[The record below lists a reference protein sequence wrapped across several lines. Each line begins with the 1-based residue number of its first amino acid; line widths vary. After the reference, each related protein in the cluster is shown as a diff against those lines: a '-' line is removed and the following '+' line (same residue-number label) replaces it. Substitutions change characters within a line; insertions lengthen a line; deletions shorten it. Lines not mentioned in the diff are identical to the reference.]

1 MAGPTCTTT
10 PVHRFMACGIAGL
23 SVAVD
28 SLSAVRHARVKVIRD
43 ATGLAVDYE
52 VEGDYPAY
60 GNNDDRADA
69 IATDLVT
76 SLHGQGGDSLPA
88 SRHPRAGSGAD
99 GAGARAVPGARPAGT
114 VNAVGPIGPGPSA
127 RDRTG
132 SAIGGFR
139 QRETRSERNKEHPM
153 ADGEQPG
160 PDNPIRVF
168 LLDDHEVV
176 RRGVH
181 DLLDDEPDI
190 TVVGEAA
197 NVEQALVRVPALRP
211 QVAVLDVRLPDGDG
225 VTVCRELRSRM
236 PELACLMLT
245 SFDDEEALLDSIM
258 AGASGYVLKQIQGSD
273 LVSAV
278 RTVAAGQSLLDPSAT
293 AKVMAR
299 LRQGQEP
306 EPEPDALPGLTER
319 EREILALIGEGL
331 TNRQIGQRLYL
342 AEKTVKNHISRLLA
356 KLGVERRIQAAV
368 IATQAQ
374 DRLKQ
379 DGH

>member
-1 MAGPTCTTT
+1 
-10 PVHRFMACGIAGL
+10 
-23 SVAVD
+23 
-28 SLSAVRHARVKVIRD
+28 
-43 ATGLAVDYE
+43 
-52 VEGDYPAY
+52 
-60 GNNDDRADA
+60 
-69 IATDLVT
+69 
-76 SLHGQGGDSLPA
+76 
-88 SRHPRAGSGAD
+88 
-99 GAGARAVPGARPAGT
+99 
-114 VNAVGPIGPGPSA
+114 
-127 RDRTG
+127 
-132 SAIGGFR
+132 
-139 QRETRSERNKEHPM
+139 M
-153 ADGEQPG
+153 ADGEQGPG
-160 PDNPIRVF
+160 PDSPIQVF

-190 TVVGEAA
+190 TVVGEAGTA
-197 NVEQALVRVPALRP
+197 AQALVRVPALRP

-225 VTVCRELRSRM
+225 VSVCRELRSSM
-236 PELACLMLT
+236 PDLACLMLT

-278 RTVAAGQSLLDPSAT
+278 RTVARGQSLLDPAAT
-293 AKVMAR
+293 TKLMTR
-299 LRQGQEP
+299 LREGGEP
-306 EPEPDALPGLTER
+306 EEAPEALPGLTAR

-374 DRLKQ
+374 DRMRTE
-379 DGH
+379 GH

>member
-1 MAGPTCTTT
+1 MA
-10 PVHRFMACGIAGL
+10 
-23 SVAVD
+23 D
-28 SLSAVRHARVKVIRD
+28 
-43 ATGLAVDYE
+43 
-52 VEGDYPAY
+52 
-60 GNNDDRADA
+60 
-69 IATDLVT
+69 
-76 SLHGQGGDSLPA
+76 
-88 SRHPRAGSGAD
+88 
-99 GAGARAVPGARPAGT
+99 
-114 VNAVGPIGPGPSA
+114 
-127 RDRTG
+127 
-132 SAIGGFR
+132 
-139 QRETRSERNKEHPM
+139 SER
-153 ADGEQPG
+153 PG
-160 PDNPIRVF
+160 TPGTGGPIRVF

-181 DLLDDEPDI
+181 DLLNDEPDI
-190 TVVGEAA
+190 TVVGEAGT
-197 NVEQALVRVPALRP
+197 VEQALVRVPALRP

-225 VTVCRELRSRM
+225 VSVCRELRSRM

-299 LRQGQEP
+299 LRGEQTWEP
-306 EPEPDALPGLTER
+306 EPEALPGLTER

-331 TNRQIGQRLYL
+331 TNRQIGERLYL

-374 DRLKQ
+374 DRLKNA
-379 DGH
+379 GR

>member
-1 MAGPTCTTT
+1 
-10 PVHRFMACGIAGL
+10 
-23 SVAVD
+23 
-28 SLSAVRHARVKVIRD
+28 
-43 ATGLAVDYE
+43 
-52 VEGDYPAY
+52 
-60 GNNDDRADA
+60 
-69 IATDLVT
+69 
-76 SLHGQGGDSLPA
+76 
-88 SRHPRAGSGAD
+88 
-99 GAGARAVPGARPAGT
+99 
-114 VNAVGPIGPGPSA
+114 
-127 RDRTG
+127 
-132 SAIGGFR
+132 
-139 QRETRSERNKEHPM
+139 M

-160 PDNPIRVF
+160 PEEPIRVF

-197 NVEQALVRVPALRP
+197 TVEQALVRVPALRP
-211 QVAVLDVRLPDGDG
+211 RVAVLDVRLPDGDG

-236 PELACLMLT
+236 PELSCLMLT

-293 AKVMAR
+293 ARLMAR
-299 LRQGQEP
+299 LRQAEEP

-331 TNRQIGQRLYL
+331 TNRQIWRRLYL

-368 IATQAQ
+368 IATRAQ
-374 DRLKQ
+374 DRRK
-379 DGH
+379 